1 MSYLVDTDIV
11 VGWLKG
17 RQEEIVLLR
26 NFSQE
31 RLAISLISYGEVFDG
46 IYYGRD
52 PDANE
57 KSFRQFLRWVD
68 VLPLNRRIMR
78 RFARIRGQLRREG
91 QLIGDSDLLI
101 GATAI
106 IHDLTLVTHNVRHF
120 NRLSN
125 LKLYRQSQ

>member
-17 RQEEIVLLR
+17 RQEEITLLR
-26 NFSQE
+26 NLSQE

-46 IYYGRD
+46 IYYGRN

-68 VLPLNRRIMR
+68 ILPLNRRIMR

-91 QLIGDSDLLI
+91 QLIGDSDILI
-101 GATAI
+101 GTTAI
-106 IHDLTLVTHNVRHF
+106 LHDLTLVTHNARHF
-120 NRLSN
+120 TRIPN
-125 LKLYRQSQ
+125 LKLYRHG

>member
-91 QLIGDSDLLI
+91 QLIGDCDLLI